1 MERQGLLVRDM
12 EQSCLALEGREED
25 DLSFMQA
32 SSITYRIAVGPW
44 CGRKVFTIQTLPP
57 QHGQAGEGGATLL
70 AKQDGFS
77 LHAGVAAR
85 AHDRNKVERLCR
97 YIARPAVSSE
107 RLSLTQ
113 DGKIRYALKTPY
125 RDGTTHVVF
134 DPLDFIARLAALV
147 PKPRV
152 NLTRFHGVFAPNS
165 ALRALVTGELKQRFK
180 GKPASSGQGA
190 TCTASERERR
200 GAMTWAKRLKRVFEI
215 DVTQCSECQG
225 RVKIIACIEDKEVV
239 AKILKHLNLLAKP
252 VDLLAR
258 PESRGPP
265 MSLF

>member
-1 MERQGLLVRDM
+1 M
-12 EQSCLALEGREED
+12 
-25 DLSFMQA
+25 
-32 SSITYRIAVGPW
+32 
-44 CGRKVFTIQTLPP
+44 
-57 QHGQAGEGGATLL
+57 
-70 AKQDGFS
+70 
-77 LHAGVAAR
+77 
-85 AHDRNKVERLCR
+85 
-97 YIARPAVSSE
+97 
-107 RLSLTQ
+107 
-113 DGKIRYALKTPY
+113 KTPY

-165 ALRALVTGELKQRFK
+165 ALRTLVTGELKQRFK
-180 GKPASSGQGA
+180 GSQGA
-190 TCTASERERR
+190 AYTASERR

-225 RVKIIACIEDKEVV
+225 RVKIIACIEDKAVV
-239 AKILKHLNLLAKP
+239 AKILKHLNLLAKT

-265 MSLF
+265 MSLY